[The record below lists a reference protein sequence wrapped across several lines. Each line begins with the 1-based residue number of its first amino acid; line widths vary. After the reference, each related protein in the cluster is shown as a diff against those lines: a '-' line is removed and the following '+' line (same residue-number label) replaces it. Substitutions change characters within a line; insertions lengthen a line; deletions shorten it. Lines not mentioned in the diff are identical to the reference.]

1 MNMLTS
7 HNGALTPLNSVGSNA
22 WYFAAANKPD
32 LFATWLPNN
41 VIGKAM
47 TVYEF
52 GDDLGTNDTFASQWY
67 GSACKEIACCNI
79 RPFKI
84 KWPCEDCMYAVDEVI
99 KPDGRNLGAMEED
112 FDVFTPEGFR
122 ELFGYE
128 PEPENFDIF
137 GQN

>member
-1 MNMLTS
+1 M
-7 HNGALTPLNSVGSNA
+7 
-22 WYFAAANKPD
+22 KPD
-32 LFATWLPNN
+32 LFSLMGTEN
-41 VIGKAM
+41 VVGKAM

-52 GDDLGTNDTFASQWY
+52 GDDLGTSDTFASQWY

-79 RPFKI
+79 RRFKI
-84 KWPCEDCMYAVDEVI
+84 KWPQKIDFEVSVDEDSRD
-99 KPDGRNLGAMEED
+99 PGRDLGAMEED
-112 FDVFTPEGFR
+112 VDYFTPEGFR